1 VALDCKHRPPCPVS
15 TPAFQC
21 NIRSGIDKSV
31 SEGRM
36 TVSDAERF
44 LMKYNL
50 PMSLPSRVYKGD
62 KPKPSAIQQ
71 DLL

>member
-1 VALDCKHRPPCPVS
+1 
-15 TPAFQC
+15 
-21 NIRSGIDKSV
+21 
-31 SEGRM
+31 M